1 VSAVEIPGNS
11 HTTEGGHELSVVF
24 LASGIYIGGG
34 LLTLLLILLLLV
46 LVFR

>member
-1 VSAVEIPGNS
+1 MDALV
-11 HTTEGGHELSVVF
+11 

-34 LLTLLLILLLLV
+34 FLALLLIVLVLV

>member
-1 VSAVEIPGNS
+1 MDVLV
-11 HTTEGGHELSVVF
+11 

-34 LLTLLLILLLLV
+34 LLTLLLVILLLV

>member
-1 VSAVEIPGNS
+1 VQQQREEVSRMAFLV
-11 HTTEGGHELSVVF
+11 

-46 LVFR
+46 LVLR

>member
-1 VSAVEIPGNS
+1 MDVLV
-11 HTTEGGHELSVVF
+11 

-34 LLTLLLILLLLV
+34 LLTLLLIVLLLV

>member
-1 VSAVEIPGNS
+1 MDVLV
-11 HTTEGGHELSVVF
+11 

-34 LLTLLLILLLLV
+34 LLTLLLILLLV